1 MSKRGKQHGHFC
13 WCCGYIK
20 SNEKFSG
27 RGHARHVCL
36 DCSKLGPTELAFR
49 QTVHNIDKMVDWN
62 GVIRRKQRKSF
73 ERYLTH
79 ADPRVR
85 AHAAEVAAADARA
98 REEFRRER
106 LAWKADEDWG
116 EAIAGG
122 YDVSRREEIVSS
134 WSLIKE
140 IESLLAR
147 CVAGESVIVGLGN
160 FVLFCANGDA
170 WLIDAFADDALNLM
184 RGCTREEFSMSEDST
199 TLRIEWRGTSSID
212 GGLFVTDAVGG
223 TRAIA
228 GYPIQEI
235 QSTIERLREAQGF
248 MGSPPPDSTL
258 G

>member
-1 MSKRGKQHGHFC
+1 
-13 WCCGYIK
+13 
-20 SNEKFSG
+20 
-27 RGHARHVCL
+27 
-36 DCSKLGPTELAFR
+36 
-49 QTVHNIDKMVDWN
+49 MVDWN

-85 AHAAEVAAADARA
+85 AHAAEVAAADSRA
-98 REEFRRER
+98 REECRRER

-116 EAIAGG
+116 EAVAGG

-147 CVAGESVIVGLGN
+147 CIAGESVVIGLGS

-170 WLIDAFADDALNLM
+170 WLLDAFAEDALNLM
-184 RGCTREEFSMSEDST
+184 RGCAREEFSMSEDSA
-199 TLRIEWRGTSSID
+199 TLRIEWGGTYVIE
-212 GGLFVTDAVGG
+212 GEHFVTDAMGG
-223 TRAIA
+223 ARAIA
-228 GYPIQEI
+228 DYPIEEI

-248 MGSPPPDSTL
+248 MGILPPDSTL
-258 G
+258 V